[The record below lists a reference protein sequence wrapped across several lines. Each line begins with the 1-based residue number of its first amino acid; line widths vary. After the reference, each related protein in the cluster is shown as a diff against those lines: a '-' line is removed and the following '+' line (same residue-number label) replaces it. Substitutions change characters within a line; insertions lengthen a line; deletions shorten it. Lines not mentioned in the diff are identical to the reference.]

1 MDISQQ
7 KIDTLKTEPQIN
19 ALNTEPKINTLK
31 IEPPKSKT
39 NFLPII
45 LILSIIIILGLLA
58 AVITLAILLHKKR
71 DDYDEL
77 EQKYISLNKNN
88 TLMNQTYSNQND
100 SLYDIFYVYQKLIQK
115 TNISNNQISR
125 DSYHNVKDMIRN
137 SKVLPDGTYD
147 LITNEEVTFDKGYQV
162 SFETDYRNYEN
173 DYYTDKEYDELVY
186 KLACIFGVNASLGVY
201 ETIPEISY
209 YIEDKDTALAI
220 AALYNQI
227 SIWDWKEDFEILNQF
242 RQDKDY

>member
-100 SLYDIFYVYQKLIQK
+100 SLYDFF
-115 TNISNNQISR
+115 
-125 DSYHNVKDMIRN
+125 M
-137 SKVLPDGTYD
+137 
-147 LITNEEVTFDKGYQV
+147 
-162 SFETDYRNYEN
+162 
-173 DYYTDKEYDELVY
+173 
-186 KLACIFGVNASLGVY
+186 
-201 ETIPEISY
+201 
-209 YIEDKDTALAI
+209 YIK
-220 AALYNQI
+220 N
-227 SIWDWKEDFEILNQF
+227 
-242 RQDKDY
+242 